1 MASIDSLRSG
11 QLLSNLRNSSST
23 NNTQGRTEAR
33 EESSGHTPRDAVSL
47 SSQARAVGQIHQQLA
62 AEPSFDRNKVES
74 IKNAISNGSYQVD
87 ADRLASNML
96 RFEDELRGL

>member
-11 QLLSNLRNSSST
+11 QLLSNLRNSNST
-23 NNTQGRTEAR
+23 NNTQGRPEAR
-33 EESSGHTPRDAVSL
+33 EESGHTPQDAVSL

>member
-33 EESSGHTPRDAVSL
+33 EESGHTPRDAVSL

>member
-33 EESSGHTPRDAVSL
+33 EESGHTPRDAVSL

-62 AEPSFDRNKVES
+62 SEPSFDRNKVES

>member
-11 QLLSNLRNSSST
+11 QLLANLRNSSST
-23 NNTQGRTEAR
+23 NTNQSRTETR
-33 EESSGHTPRDAVSL
+33 EETSHAPRDAVSL

-62 AEPSFDRNKVES
+62 AEPSIDRNKVEA
-74 IKNAISNGSYQVD
+74 IKNAISNGSYKVD
-87 ADRLASNML
+87 ADRLASNMM